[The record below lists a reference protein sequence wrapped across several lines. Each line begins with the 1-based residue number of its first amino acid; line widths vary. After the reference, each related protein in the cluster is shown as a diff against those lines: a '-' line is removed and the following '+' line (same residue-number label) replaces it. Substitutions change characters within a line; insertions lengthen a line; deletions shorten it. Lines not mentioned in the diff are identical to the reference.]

1 MRHQW
6 LQGPDHEGIADERR
20 GFLEPSVPI
29 TALAKMNN
37 SDLDEV
43 GAIVLVWSSQVQVVL
58 DGRAYPGLTKKLEER
73 SQD

>member
-1 MRHQW
+1 MTRHQW

-29 TALAKMNN
+29 TPLAMMNN

-43 GAIVLVWSSQVQVVL
+43 GAVVLV
-58 DGRAYPGLTKKLEER
+58 
-73 SQD
+73 

>member
-1 MRHQW
+1 MTFCQFHQALSHLISW
-6 LQGPDHEGIADERR
+6 VLASGATSSDHEGIADERR

-43 GAIVLVWSSQVQVVL
+43 GAIVLM
-58 DGRAYPGLTKKLEER
+58 
-73 SQD
+73 